1 VSAAPAPNHA
11 WSVQVSLTAGA
22 DALTLSIVGRL
33 GTAGAA
39 ELREACTTGLVRG
52 GRVQLDLSQVDYI
65 SSAGLSALRD
75 LAQQVHDADGM
86 LEVVRSSEAVRL
98 ALRLAGA
105 IPHLAVPS
113 LDGPDRE

>member
-22 DALTLSIVGRL
+22 EALTLSIVGRL
-33 GTAGAA
+33 GTAGGADVRKACAA
-39 ELREACTTGLVRG
+39 ALGHR

-65 SSAGLSALRD
+65 SSAGLSALQD
-75 LAQQVHDADGM
+75 LAQQVHDAGGM
-86 LEVVRSSEAVRL
+86 VEVVRSSEAVRL

-105 IPHLAVPS
+105 IPHLAVRS